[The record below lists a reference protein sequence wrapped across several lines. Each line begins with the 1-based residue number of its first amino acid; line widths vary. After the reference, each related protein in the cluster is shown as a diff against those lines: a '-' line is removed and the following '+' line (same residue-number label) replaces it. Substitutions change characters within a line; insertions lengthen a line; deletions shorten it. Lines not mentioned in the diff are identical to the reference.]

1 MATAEQELV
10 TLDEAGLRA
19 LSQADEGIAELKE
32 RYLPLAIKGPD
43 DTNGFKLVHAARMD
57 VRNRRVGIEK
67 TRKSLKA
74 DALEFGR
81 RVDAEA
87 KRITDQLSVIE
98 EHLDAQETAYEDA
111 REAIKRKAEEAKQA
125 VLQARIDALRAVD
138 VVLPVLQ
145 VAALTDD
152 AFANL
157 LADADRDHKAKL
169 AKIEAERVERERLEA
184 EAAAARKAEDERL
197 AKERAE
203 LEAERKR
210 IAAEQAEQ
218 ERIADEAAAK
228 ERASIEAER
237 KRMAEEQAKIDAERR
252 KVEEAAAEQRRQ
264 VELAKAREEAA
275 ERARIEEQERARRE
289 DEAAKQQAAAE
300 EAARR
305 EAEELRPDKEK
316 LLALSEVIRAITVP
330 AVVKPKAKEL
340 ADNIAKEL
348 ATLANFVS
356 AKAKLL
362 R

>member
-87 KRITDQLSVIE
+87 KRITDQLTVIE

-111 REAIKRKAEEAKQA
+111 REAIKRKAEESKQA
-125 VLQARIDALRAVD
+125 ALQARIDALRAVD

-152 AFANL
+152 AFTNL

-169 AKIEAERVERERLEA
+169 VKIESDRIERERLEA
-184 EAAAARKAEDERL
+184 EAASARKVEDERL
-197 AKERAE
+197 SKERAD
-203 LEAERKR
+203 L
-210 IAAEQAEQ
+210 AEQK
-218 ERIADEAAAK
+218 RIADEAAAK
-228 ERASIEAER
+228 ERAAIEAER

-275 ERARIEEQERARRE
+275 ERARLEEQERARRE
-289 DEAAKQQAAAE
+289 DEAAKQRAAAE
-300 EAARR
+300 EAARH

-316 LLALSEVIRAITVP
+316 LAALSEAIRAIAIP
-330 AVVKPKAKEL
+330 AVSKPKAKEL
-340 ADNIAKEL
+340 ADNIAQQL

-356 AKAKLL
+356 VKAKLL